1 MSDNQF
7 TSPQD
12 VRKFV
17 LGGNARFTIESAATG
32 TRFTYK
38 VSLSKPSVD
47 SFGAPTGKPGVFFVS
62 LLSGPDNESDYVY
75 MGIIP
80 ADDPLSFRLTAKSK
94 VGAQAPSVIAF
105 KWFWWQ
111 VGQGRLPSSLRV
123 WHEGSCGRCGRTLT
137 VPESIASGFGPECIN
152 HV

>member
-1 MSDNQF
+1 MSTPF
-7 TSPQD
+7 TSAQD

-38 VSLSKPSVD
+38 VVATDDAP
-47 SFGAPTGKPGVFFVS
+47 GAKPGVFFVS
-62 LLSGPDNESDYVY
+62 LLSGPDNESDYQYV
-75 MGIIP
+75 GIIP
-80 ADDPLSFRLTAKSK
+80 QDDPLSFRLTMKSR
-94 VGAQAPSVIAF
+94 VGEGAPSVIAF

-111 VGQGRLPSSLRV
+111 IGQGRLPASLRV